1 MPAVATADAA
11 QLITQGSLIYILQGL
26 LKRSAGNKKGCRSIL
41 LC

>member
-1 MPAVATADAA
+1 MPAVTTADAA
-11 QLITQGSLIYILQGL
+11 QIITQGSLINIQQGL